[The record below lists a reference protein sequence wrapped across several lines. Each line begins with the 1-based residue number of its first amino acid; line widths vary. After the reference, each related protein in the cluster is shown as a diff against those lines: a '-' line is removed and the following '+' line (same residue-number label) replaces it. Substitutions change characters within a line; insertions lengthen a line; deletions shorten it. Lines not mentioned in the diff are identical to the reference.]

1 MDRWVS
7 WAVSALVAMGAFAL
21 ARLAGAPSGLDLVI
35 AFGGAIAGTVIG
47 QMLMQRLRGPESAPP
62 PPPGRGSGKRGG

>member
-21 ARLAGAPSGLDLVI
+21 ARIAGAPGGIDLII

-47 QMLMQRLRGPESAPP
+47 QVLMQRLRGPESEPP
-62 PPPGRGSGKRGG
+62 PPPGRGTGKRGG